1 MKTRFF
7 VSFVSLLFSVAL
19 LSCMTVFAE
28 IYSGSC
34 DKNLSENV
42 VWELNTDTGVLTISG
57 EGEMADYTS
66 SSIPWYSYKEYVKTV
81 YRGDAVTNIGRSAF
95 SNCTNLTEI
104 TIGKSVQRLGLT
116 VFNRCPSLSK
126 IAVADG
132 NAYFCVDAMGV
143 LFNKDKSIIF
153 KYPNAIENTLYIVP
167 DGVTRIEECAFNCSK
182 LVSID
187 LPDSLKVISGNAF
200 GECTRLTSIEIP
212 NSVATML
219 SYAFSGCDKATSEKL
234 LSENDWSIR
243 KAAESVKGAL
253 Q

>member
-1 MKTRFF
+1 MNLCEKWEAEHPDELATDNYSFF
-7 VSFVSLLFSVAL
+7 GRKCFCFSSDTWAAEVKRLLGEFIGYV
-19 LSCMTVFAE
+19 E
-28 IYSGSC
+28 IS
-34 DKNLSENV
+34 
-42 VWELNTDTGVLTISG
+42 
-57 EGEMADYTS
+57 
-66 SSIPWYSYKEYVKTV
+66 P
-81 YRGDAVTNIGRSAF
+81 YRDRIIGYQ
-95 SNCTNLTEI
+95 L
-104 TIGKSVQRLGLT
+104 
-116 VFNRCPSLSK
+116 
-126 IAVADG
+126 
-132 NAYFCVDAMGV
+132 
-143 LFNKDKSIIF
+143 
-153 KYPNAIENTLYIVP
+153 AIENTLYIVP
-167 DGVTRIEECAFNCSK
+167 DGVTRIEDGAFNCSK